1 LEIVMISVLVND
13 ESQVAEARREVTAI
27 ARQQGFN
34 EVDVGRAALVA
45 TELATNVVKHAR
57 GGEILVGPND
67 GAGKNGIQVLA
78 LDKGRG
84 MANVRACLA
93 DGYSSAG
100 TAGHGLGAVIRQST
114 FVDIASW
121 PEIGTAV
128 LARIEPGKPRAARET
143 SRSDFGAVS
152 VAKSGEEVCGDAWA
166 IDQSGPTTTLF
177 VADGLGHGP
186 NAAEAAVEAVRLF
199 HHFRGHQVSTLLE
212 YINGGLRATRGA
224 AVSIA
229 RYDPLLRQVTF
240 GGLGNVAG
248 VLASKNELRRMV
260 SMPGTVG
267 YNVRKIQ
274 SFQYHFESGLVIL
287 CSDGLSSSW
296 TFERYPKLDEAEPT
310 LIAGVLYRDFGRR
323 RDDATVLVGRCL
335 PCDVLA

>member
-1 LEIVMISVLVND
+1 MMISVVVND
-13 ESQVAEARREVTAI
+13 QSQVAEARREMTAI
-27 ARQQGFN
+27 ARQHGFN
-34 EVDVGRAALVA
+34 EVDVGRVALVA
-45 TELATNVVKHAR
+45 TELATNLIKHAR
-57 GGEILVGPND
+57 GGEILVGPD
-67 GAGKNGIQVLA
+67 EGAGKSGIQALA

-84 MANVRACLA
+84 MANVQACLA

-100 TAGHGLGAVIRQST
+100 TAGHGLGAVIRQSS
-114 FVDIASW
+114 FVDVASW

-128 LARIEPGKPRAARET
+128 LARIEPGKTHAARKT
-143 SRSDFGAVS
+143 AHSSFGAVS
-152 VAKSGEEVCGDAWA
+152 IAKPGEEVCGDAWA

-199 HHFRGHQVSTLLE
+199 HHFRGHQVATLLE

-229 RYDPLLRQVTF
+229 RHDPVSRQIIF

-248 VLASKNELRRMV
+248 VLASNNALRRMV
-260 SMPGTVG
+260 TMPGTAG
-267 YNVRKIQ
+267 YNARKIQ

-287 CSDGLSSSW
+287 HSDGLSTSW
-296 TFERYPKLDEAEPT
+296 TLERYAKLDAADPT
-310 LIAGVLYRDFGRR
+310 LIAGVLYRDFSRH
-323 RDDATVLVGRCL
+323 RDDATVLVGRW
-335 PCDVLA
+335 PAAV

>member
-1 LEIVMISVLVND
+1 LEIVMISIFVND

-27 ARQQGFN
+27 ARQHDFN

-45 TELATNVVKHAR
+45 TELATNLVKHAR
-57 GGEILVGPND
+57 GGEILVGPDD
-67 GAGKNGIQVLA
+67 GGNNGIQVIA

-84 MANVRACLA
+84 MANVQVCLA

-114 FVDIASW
+114 FVDVASW
-121 PEIGTAV
+121 PGIGTAV
-128 LARIEPGKPRAARET
+128 LSRIEPGKTRAVSET
-143 SRSDFGAVS
+143 SHSSFGAVS
-152 VAKSGEEVCGDAWA
+152 VAKLGEEVCGDAWA

-199 HHFRGHQVSTLLE
+199 RHFRGHQVSTLLD

-229 RYDPLLRQVTF
+229 RYDPALRQVTF

-248 VLASKNELRRMV
+248 LLASKNELRRMV
-260 SMPGTVG
+260 TMPGTAG
-267 YNVRKIQ
+267 YNARRIQ

-287 CSDGLSSSW
+287 CSDGVSTSW
-296 TFERYPKLDEAEPT
+296 MLDRYPKLEAAEPT

-323 RDDATVLVGRCL
+323 RDDATVLVGRW
-335 PCDVLA
+335 PAPV

>member
-1 LEIVMISVLVND
+1 MISVVVND
-13 ESQVAEARREVTAI
+13 ESQVAEARREATAI
-27 ARQQGFN
+27 ARQHGFN
-34 EVDVGRAALVA
+34 EVDAGRVALVT
-45 TELATNVVKHAR
+45 TELATNMIKHAR
-57 GGEILVGPND
+57 GGEILVGPD
-67 GAGKNGIQVLA
+67 EGGGKNGIQVLA

-84 MANVRACLA
+84 MANVEACLA

-128 LARIEPGKPRAARET
+128 LVRIEPGKTR
-143 SRSDFGAVS
+143 RSDETPHSSFGAVS
-152 VAKSGEEVCGDAWA
+152 VAKLGEDVCGDSWA
-166 IDQSGPTTTLF
+166 IDQSGTTTTLF

-199 HHFRGHQVSTLLE
+199 RHFRGHQLSTLLE

-229 RYDPLLRQVTF
+229 RHDPLSRQVIF
-240 GGLGNVAG
+240 VGVGNVAG
-248 VLASKNELRRMV
+248 ALSSKNELRRMV
-260 SMPGTVG
+260 AMPGTAG

-274 SFQYHFESGLVIL
+274 PFQYPFESGLVIL
-287 CSDGLSSSW
+287 CSDGLSTSW
-296 TFERYPKLDEAEPT
+296 TLDRYPKLDAAHPT

-323 RDDATVLVGRCL
+323 RDDATVLVGKW
-335 PCDVLA
+335 LAHR